1 MRVSLSVLIYLRRR
15 KRDLEVTMSGFPHGP
30 GYREDDPDLLLAI
43 ALSKSLMVRARH
55 ADGVRAGRQRPVP
68 RPEANAP
75 RLRR

>member
-1 MRVSLSVLIYLRRR
+1 
-15 KRDLEVTMSGFPHGP
+15 MSGFPHGP

>member
-1 MRVSLSVLIYLRRR
+1 MCCCAQCVIFALENETS
-15 KRDLEVTMSGFPHGP
+15 EVTMSGFPHGP